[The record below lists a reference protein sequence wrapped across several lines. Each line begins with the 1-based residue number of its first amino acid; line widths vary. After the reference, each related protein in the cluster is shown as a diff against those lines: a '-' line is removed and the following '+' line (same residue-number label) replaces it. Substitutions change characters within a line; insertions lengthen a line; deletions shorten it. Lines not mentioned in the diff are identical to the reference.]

1 MAGSRRGFQAPHF
14 TRGGRGRGKNIRRAL
29 QEEMKQEVW
38 SPDGW
43 LGEGFR
49 GVWRKRRW
57 TANLFYFLFIGYL
70 PRHRP
75 VTSGAFVRV
84 KPAAVTRSPK
94 VSVVSSIKVYS

>member
-14 TRGGRGRGKNIRRAL
+14 TRGGRGRGKNIKRAL

-57 TANLFYFLFIGYL
+57 TANRSVYVCASAQDCGRAHHVRQGREELG
-70 PRHRP
+70 PGWDRP
-75 VTSGAFVRV
+75 LQRETH
-84 KPAAVTRSPK
+84 
-94 VSVVSSIKVYS
+94 

>member
-14 TRGGRGRGKNIRRAL
+14 TRGGRGRGKNIKRAS

-38 SPDGW
+38 APDGW

-57 TANLFYFLFIGYL
+57 TANRSMYVCASAQDCGRAHHVRQGREELG
-70 PRHRP
+70 PGWDRP
-75 VTSGAFVRV
+75 LQRETH
-84 KPAAVTRSPK
+84 
-94 VSVVSSIKVYS
+94 